1 MKKRILVALDN
12 STHSVA
18 ALEAAAR
25 LAASLSAELIGLF
38 VEDVNLLRLAGLP
51 MTEAI
56 DATSAAVRPLDSH
69 QMADDLR
76 LQAAQARRALVRV
89 AEPLQ
94 IAYSFKVARGQVTPE
109 LLTAALEAD
118 LLTLG
123 RGSRAL
129 GRRRMGST
137 ARAVAAA
144 CDRPT
149 LFMTPAAKKAG
160 GGQPVMVTFDGSEA
174 AVTALEMGVQLAQAL
189 ATRLTILLL
198 AETPTAAYPL
208 QERVEK
214 SLQRLDDH
222 NLALSYQLLP
232 RAEASALAHLAQKA
246 GGCILVLGGQLAQN
260 ADGLQLLLDQLDCP
274 VMIARPQPDN

>member
-51 MTEAI
+51 MTETI
-56 DATSAAVRPLDSH
+56 DATSAAVRPLDSER
-69 QMADDLR
+69 MADELR
-76 LQAAQARRALVRV
+76 LQAGQARRALARV
-89 AEPLQ
+89 AAPLQ
-94 IAYSFKVARGQVTPE
+94 VAYSFKVARGQVTPE

-160 GGQPVMVTFDGSEA
+160 GVRAEQPVIVTFDESEA
-174 AVTALEMGVQLAQAL
+174 AVTALEMAVQLTQAL
-189 ATRLTILLL
+189 ETRLTVLLL
-198 AETPTAAYPL
+198 AATAVAAYPL

-214 SLQRLDDH
+214 ALGDH
-222 NLALSYQLLP
+222 NLALSYKLLP
-232 RAEASALAHLAQKA
+232 RAEASALAHLAQTA
-246 GGCILVLGGQLAQN
+246 GGSILVLGGQLAQD

-274 VMIARPQPDN
+274 VMIARPQLGN

>member
-118 LLTLG
+118 LITLG

-189 ATRLTILLL
+189 ETRLTVLLL
-198 AETPTAAYPL
+198 AATAVAAYPL

-214 SLQRLDDH
+214 ALGDH
-222 NLALSYQLLP
+222 NLSLSYKLLP
-232 RAEASALAHLAQKA
+232 RAEASALAHLAQTA
-246 GGCILVLGGQLAQN
+246 GGCILVLGGQLAQD

-274 VMIARPQPDN
+274 VMIAR